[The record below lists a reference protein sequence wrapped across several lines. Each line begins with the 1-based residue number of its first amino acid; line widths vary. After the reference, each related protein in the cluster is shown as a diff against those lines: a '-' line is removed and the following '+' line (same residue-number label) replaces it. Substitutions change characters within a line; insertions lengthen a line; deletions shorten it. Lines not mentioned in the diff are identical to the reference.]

1 MLESGCILFNMN
13 YLKDKNREL
22 ILMLLDKVEAT
33 DDAKYLSI
41 LESWELIDYKKV
53 EKESGE

>member
-1 MLESGCILFNMN
+1 MN

-33 DDAKYLSI
+33 DDTKYLPI

-53 EKESGE
+53 RERIREVINHLKQ